1 MLEPLMDSLLLL
13 RSFGDFVIAI
23 NAAQT
28 TAPSS
33 QKKLIASVHLQAL
46 YVAIKPYLANQN
58 IPIQFVDLGIER
70 PLYSAFTNRYLI
82 SKQSVKEL
90 RALKK
95 MLENNKSIFYLE
107 QSRRLLLL
115 SLYTQQNFKSIHSS
129 GNIYYSYQ
137 QAFGSNLSFNVEF
150 AYSNFQINATNNQ
163 NNFQRNIAASDFP
176 SAKNML
182 VFPDSRMQKKELP
195 IGWLNELTQ
204 GLTNT
209 AKNLTIARFGNNQI
223 PTQLS
228 YKNFNE
234 LVALIVNADAIIS
247 SDSLPAHL
255 AQLLHKPHA
264 VVYTSKINKEW
275 ITPYAHQ
282 EHTGFLLNQLPAL
295 LTLIN
300 AH

>member
-28 TAPSS
+28 AAPSS
-33 QKKLIASVHLQAL
+33 QKKLIASLHLQAL

-70 PLYSAFTNRYLI
+70 PLFSAFTNRYLI

-137 QAFGSNLSFNVEF
+137 HHFGNNHSVS
-150 AYSNFQINATNNQ
+150 IAT
-163 NNFQRNIAASDFP
+163 DFP

-195 IGWLNELTQ
+195 IGWLNELTL

-209 AKNLTIARFGNNQI
+209 AKTLTIARFGNNQI

-234 LVALIVNADAIIS
+234 LVALIANADAIIS

-264 VVYTSKINKEW
+264 IVYANTINKEW

>member
-28 TAPSS
+28 AALAS
-33 QKKLIASVHLQAL
+33 QKKIIASVHLQAL

-70 PLYSAFTNRYLI
+70 PLFSAFTNRYLI

-137 QAFGSNLSFNVEF
+137 HHFGNNHSVS
-150 AYSNFQINATNNQ
+150 IAT
-163 NNFQRNIAASDFP
+163 DFP

-195 IGWLNELTQ
+195 IGWLNELTL

-209 AKNLTIARFGNNQI
+209 AKTLTIARFGNNQI

-234 LVALIVNADAIIS
+234 LVALIANADAIIS
-247 SDSLPAHL
+247 SDSLPVHL

-264 VVYTSKINKEW
+264 IVYANTINKEW